1 MHACAYFQLA
11 ILAQGKKPYFK
22 LWVRAKDQ
30 LPPLMYVG
38 TEEQTLNYDP
48 ETYQGRWE
56 SNLSGMGM
64 YCMTLVRNYSI

>member
-64 YCMTLVRNYSI
+64 

>member
-22 LWVRAKDQ
+22 LWVRAEDQ
-30 LPPLMYVG
+30 QSVAYVG

-48 ETYQGRWE
+48 VTYQGRWD